1 MSFESPVYS
10 IQDLYRRNNGSP
22 DFFSQFNSA
31 RSCARKRPQQR
42 SSSLPNDSLHPYYL
56 GSGRRNTMTESGH
69 GIKGTFEWVLW
80 VTGML
85 KYSMK
90 GQLCQSILGADGLMK
105 YELER
110 MCEVRRECWENILMI
125 RARKMKIECS
135 RQIITVKD
143 RRTDIATPRAPAGAK
158 KNLWI
163 NNIVYISLSRSYPR
177 ENLCDADSS
186 K

>member
-1 MSFESPVYS
+1 MFLILVSVVHLLWGDTIYKMSFESPVYS

-56 GSGRRNTMTESGH
+56 GSGRRNTMTESDH
-69 GIKGTFEWVLW
+69 GIKGTSGW

-85 KYSMK
+85 KLSVRS
-90 GQLCQSILGADGLMK
+90 QLCLPKLTKRSILCSVGLMR

-110 MCEVRRECWENILMI
+110 IWEREREMRVRRKCWENSLKIL
-125 RARKMKIECS
+125 ARKMKI
-135 RQIITVKD
+135 
-143 RRTDIATPRAPAGAK
+143 
-158 KNLWI
+158 
-163 NNIVYISLSRSYPR
+163 
-177 ENLCDADSS
+177 
-186 K
+186 